1 MECEGNSRTT
11 SEPLLCQQISPT
23 IFKLYMLKGLKPHA
37 SLHSRS
43 ESHSKFCLS
52 ATSVTLRQVHVVSW
66 AAVKKQHG
74 FAQRLRVSQQAARW
88 GRTFGSVHKQWGK
101 GISRRILQ
109 AAKPPK
115 GMQARKTEAASCGSR
130 VVIKFI
136 PQGPKPPFF
145 WITINMS
152 GDTAEEMPQVPTD
165 TAWTLGE
172 MDMILILYSSQ
183 VKDLFQAL
191 TNCAK

>member
-23 IFKLYMLKGLKPHA
+23 NFKLYMLKGLKPHA

-52 ATSVTLRQVHVVSW
+52 ATSVTLRQVHVVSR

-88 GRTFGSVHKQWGK
+88 GRTFGSVHKQWGE

-115 GMQARKTEAASCGSR
+115 DMQARKTEAAFCGSR
-130 VVIKFI
+130 VIKFI
-136 PQGPKPPFF
+136 PQGPKVWASLFLNHHKYF
-145 WITINMS
+145 RWYCRRNVS
-152 GDTAEEMPQVPTD
+152 SAYRYSLDTRRDGHDPYPLQFP
-165 TAWTLGE
+165 
-172 MDMILILYSSQ
+172 S
-183 VKDLFQAL
+183 
-191 TNCAK
+191 